1 MVTSTSVNERA
12 IGGTAVTAV
21 FERLYSEY
29 FTKIRN
35 FLHSRCQD
43 WHLAEDLTQE
53 VFAKLWEQLADGYE
67 LDPDVSEFS
76 ILARRAQNALYQ
88 HRRLSSTRRELL
100 ARTRYDS
107 REQGRKVEVE
117 LPASAGVSAP
127 AAVED
132 VAIGRFQIGAALA
145 MLTPVQR
152 RAVALRYLEDLP
164 PHEVA
169 AQTGS
174 AERTVKQY
182 THDALGTLR
191 TAFGVPLAAPID
203 VVAERRELARETYR
217 ASVAAGAPMTLTMLA
232 RQFGRSATW
241 ARLVIHESG
250 DYQPRQAD
258 RDRVLDALRQELAD
272 GKYTAGER
280 MPTCEMLAGRFG
292 VCSGTASWALRQ
304 LATEG
309 LAERRESIRKNDIGF
324 YALPLPAAAALLGVA

>member
-12 IGGTAVTAV
+12 TDGTAVTAL
-21 FERLYSEY
+21 FERLYTKY

-35 FLHSRCQD
+35 FLYSRCHD

-67 LDPDVSEFS
+67 LDPNASEFS
-76 ILARRAQNALYQ
+76 ILARRAQNALHH
-88 HRRLSSTRRELL
+88 HRRLSSTQRELL
-100 ARTRYDS
+100 ARTGYDS
-107 REQGRKVEVE
+107 REQSRKVEVE
-117 LPASAGVSAP
+117 LPASAGASAP
-127 AAVED
+127 AVVED
-132 VAIGRFQIGAALA
+132 VAIERFQIGAALA
-145 MLTPVQR
+145 ILTPVQR

-191 TAFGVPLAAPID
+191 TAFGVPLAAPAD

-232 RQFGRSATW
+232 RQFGRSVSW
-241 ARLVIHESG
+241 ARLVIHEFG

-272 GKYTAGER
+272 GKYAAGER
-280 MPTCEMLAGRFG
+280 MPTCDVLAGRFG

-304 LATEG
+304 LVTEG
-309 LAERRESIRKNDIGF
+309 LAERRESVRKNEIGF
-324 YALPLPAAAALLGVA
+324 YALARSTASALLAVA